1 MNTYKMITV
10 LGVTDKPPVTFT
22 TELMTDGEPPPNETL
37 HSLLKGH
44 IAILQNELE
53 TLEKVIK

>member
-1 MNTYKMITV
+1 MNICKMHTVVEIT
-10 LGVTDKPPVTFT
+10 DRPPISYT
-22 TELMTDGEPPPNETL
+22 TELSSEGPTINETL

-44 IAILQNELE
+44 ISILQNELE